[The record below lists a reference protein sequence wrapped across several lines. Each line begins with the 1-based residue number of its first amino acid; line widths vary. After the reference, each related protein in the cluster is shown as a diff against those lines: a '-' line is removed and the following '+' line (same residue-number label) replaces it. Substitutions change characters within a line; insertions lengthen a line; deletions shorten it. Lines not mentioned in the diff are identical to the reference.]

1 VTVTVAGTV
10 ALNVTVE
17 DAAASRP
24 PAAARPLNMNASAR
38 TLEVSFGKVAARLGD
53 QGQLK
58 IDLASARVRRVHV
71 TLDVSNG
78 ESKPVQ
84 VVGQQQTLVTD
95 DKKKHSAQQAS
106 FSIAAHGR
114 RKVALTF
121 LVAGDR
127 APSSL
132 VLRIGN
138 RARSIQLTVAR
149 QAKGP

>member
-1 VTVTVAGTV
+1 
-10 ALNVTVE
+10 
-17 DAAASRP
+17 
-24 PAAARPLNMNASAR
+24 
-38 TLEVSFGKVAARLGD
+38 
-53 QGQLK
+53 
-58 IDLASARVRRVHV
+58 VHV

-95 DKKKHSAQQAS
+95 DKKKQSAQQTS